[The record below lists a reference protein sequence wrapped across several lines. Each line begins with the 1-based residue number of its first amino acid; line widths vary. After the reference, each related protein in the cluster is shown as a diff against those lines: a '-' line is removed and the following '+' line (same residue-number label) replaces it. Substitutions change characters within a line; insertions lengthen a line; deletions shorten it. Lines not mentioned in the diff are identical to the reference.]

1 MNSKTYSLISGSV
14 FGVVCILYLSTFVG
28 NYDIVIG
35 SHTLPQSFRI
45 IAAALAGFMSFSGL
59 RLFSQS

>member
-1 MNSKTYSLISGSV
+1 MNSKTYSLVSGSV
-14 FGVVCILYLSTFVG
+14 FGVVCIVHLSTLLG
-28 NYDIVIG
+28 NHDFVIG

-45 IAAALAGFMSFSGL
+45 IAAALAGFMSFGGL